1 MENVNNTVDTTSP
14 FIWVQDGNGMKHKH
28 INFDN
33 SDICPRHGMIEIEAL
48 KKTDSERGL
57 SNNASYAKFV
67 DKKTG
72 IIWGKPTGIHNISKE
87 IQYQRLRLGNNTFFD
102 RTDPMQAELC
112 CIVLKAIESG
122 KFVDTQGRPR
132 FKVRDKEAAAQKE
145 IDTRS
150 HKKKAIEIIESLPYG
165 EELKDCARNMGINPD
180 VYSPMV
186 LANELCNVVEGVN
199 GKAPRAKE
207 FLDMYNSPTKT
218 YLTILKNAMS
228 MAVIEFNPMEG
239 FKYGGMNIGK
249 TQELAIAHL
258 VKNPDLAAAIN
269 TFTLDKRAKGL
280 EQTSKPI
287 TSLPMVGGEDP
298 EKEALK
304 KRLAEMEALITQMGE
319 KKLSTGDVEKNIAP
333 KVDMEALRAEA
344 KALGVKG
351 WQVAKIS
358 PEALQAKIDAKKLE
372 ATEA

>member
-1 MENVNNTVDTTSP
+1 MENVNNTVDTTSE
-14 FIWVQDGNGMKHKH
+14 FIWVADGNQMKHKH

-33 SDICPRHGMIEIEAL
+33 PNICPRHGMVEIEAL

-102 RTDPMQAELC
+102 RTDPLQAELC

-132 FKVRDKEAAAQKE
+132 FKVRDKEMAAQKE

-150 HKKKAIEIIESLPYG
+150 HKKKAVEIIESLPYG

-186 LANELCNVVEGVN
+186 LANELCNIVEGAN
-199 GKAPRAKE
+199 GKTPRAKE

-249 TQELAIAHL
+249 TQELAVAHL
-258 VKNPDLAAAIN
+258 VKNPDLAASIN
-269 TFTLDKRAKGL
+269 TFTLDKRAKGV
-280 EQTSKPI
+280 EANKVV
-287 TSLPMVGGEDP
+287 TSLPIIGEDP

-304 KRLAEMEALITQMGE
+304 KRLADMEAKMAELTE
-319 KKLSTGDVEKNIAP
+319 KKLSTDDVDKKSDEILLEEK
-333 KVDMEALRAEA
+333 RQEA
-344 KALGVKG
+344 KALGVTG
-351 WQVAKIS
+351 WQVKKIS
-358 PEALQAKIDAKKLE
+358 IETLQAKIDAKKAETVE
-372 ATEA
+372 A